1 MSFDLRFRSLNHL
14 PHVCS
19 RANTT
24 FCTFSLCNE
33 RVAMWYLVEAYKSTL
48 LIALLTRLCYCTDAL
63 KHVHLRS
70 SHLRDCS
77 VRLGCLS
84 PIVQA
89 QYTAQ
94 VPHHV
99 FRYQNYGSRPL
110 SLLAFREG
118 NCSRRIMGSNH
129 WFPSHT
135 SCGIHHPRIPR
146 VAPNDGILR
155 LQSRLFRRRL

>member
-1 MSFDLRFRSLNHL
+1 MSSNLRFRSPNHL

-19 RANTT
+19 RVNTT
-24 FCTFSLCNE
+24 FCTFSSCNE
-33 RVAMWYLVEAYKSTL
+33 GVAMWYLVKTYKLTL
-48 LIALLTRLCYCTDAL
+48 LIALLTRLCYCPNAL
-63 KHVHLRS
+63 KYVHLRS
-70 SHLRDCS
+70 SRLRDCS
-77 VRLGCLS
+77 VRLSCLS

-94 VPHHV
+94 VSHHV